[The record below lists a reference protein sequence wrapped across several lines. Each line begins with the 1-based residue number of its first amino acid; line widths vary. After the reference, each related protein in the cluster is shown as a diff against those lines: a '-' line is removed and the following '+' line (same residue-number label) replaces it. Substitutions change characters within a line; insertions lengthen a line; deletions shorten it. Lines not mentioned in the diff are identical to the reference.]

1 VDDQH
6 DLRFALERALAHAE
20 DAMALLAPF
29 SRLGSGSPDDALAQ
43 AAVDVAGELDGFAG
57 AIELARARGGD
68 RVFPELPWDLMT
80 AVGPEALSFDDEGRA
95 GLDPEAAVRAGAELL
110 PAFVA
115 AIRRALAAPARK
127 TPPTPAPAPPRSRP
141 RPRRDRRPR

>member
-1 VDDQH
+1 MDDQQ

-20 DAMALLAPF
+20 DAIALLAPF
-29 SRLGSGSPDDALAQ
+29 SKLESGPPDDALAQ
-43 AAVDVAGELDGFAG
+43 AAIDVAGELDGFAG
-57 AIELARARGGD
+57 AVELARGRGG
-68 RVFPELPWDLMT
+68 RRLFPELPWDLMS

-115 AIRRALAAPARK
+115 AIRRALSAPARRVSA
-127 TPPTPAPAPPRSRP
+127 TPAPAPPRSRP

>member
-1 VDDQH
+1 VDDQQ

-20 DAMALLAPF
+20 DAIALLAPF
-29 SRLGSGSPDDALAQ
+29 GKLDGPPDDALAQ

-57 AIELARARGGD
+57 AVELARGRGGR
-68 RVFPELPWDLMT
+68 RVFPELPWDLMS

-115 AIRRALAAPARK
+115 AIRRALSAPARK
-127 TPPTPAPAPPRSRP
+127 ASATPAPAPRRSRP
-141 RPRRDRRPR
+141 QPRRDRRPR